1 MVTGALQRSPQ
12 SGLLC
17 FERTV
22 ETTFVLPWDLNPKV
36 HPQKLST
43 TVRDGIRTQLLDG
56 VALAHLES
64 CSALNWNQTLLW
76 QCKGVEG
83 SWLDA
88 EVGVAK
94 QLEEGYSGPST
105 ELVFCVVL
113 TRFKVD
119 FLAGKLLNLETGA
132 VFDIRRL
139 SFAPLMPMKTEQD
152 GQSLF
157 HAASLG
163 FWGVHDRT
171 QLLCQATSHSL
182 ADMKAQFMLYE
193 RWSAEVTRNTT
204 SGAKPEFPQWEAAK
218 NSLTTA
224 PQLHLFTLA
233 NIVQRPIIVYS
244 HPDCPVGGVYLPLL
258 WETTTGEFPCVSHP
272 HLRTPLALGYDASRC
287 HFTPAITFKGARGPD
302 PILLPLTHANGQ
314 MLTLHFLST
323 NQVSMEPTALLSKML
338 YVDIIPPPTSG
349 LATPTPHPPSLAAVC
364 SIAEMPEVM
373 DSLVKRYESLFL

>member
-1 MVTGALQRSPQ
+1 MEGCGVPGLRTTLSHASPDKAQEIRSVVTGALQRSPQ

-43 TVRDGIRTQLLDG
+43 TVRDGIRTQLLDE

-83 SWLDA
+83 AWLDA

-94 QLEEGYSGPST
+94 HLEEGYSGPSA

-139 SFAPLMPMKTEQD
+139 AFAPLMPMKVEST
-152 GQSLF
+152 
-157 HAASLG
+157 
-163 FWGVHDRT
+163 
-171 QLLCQATSHSL
+171 
-182 ADMKAQFMLYE
+182 
-193 RWSAEVTRNTT
+193 
-204 SGAKPEFPQWEAAK
+204 
-218 NSLTTA
+218 
-224 PQLHLFTLA
+224 
-233 NIVQRPIIVYS
+233 YS
-244 HPDCPVGGVYLPLL
+244 Y
-258 WETTTGEFPCVSHP
+258 
-272 HLRTPLALGYDASRC
+272 
-287 HFTPAITFKGARGPD
+287 
-302 PILLPLTHANGQ
+302 
-314 MLTLHFLST
+314 
-323 NQVSMEPTALLSKML
+323 
-338 YVDIIPPPTSG
+338 
-349 LATPTPHPPSLAAVC
+349 
-364 SIAEMPEVM
+364 
-373 DSLVKRYESLFL
+373 